1 MNEENQKTDISQ
13 IANMSEEQLKTYM
26 STSPDREEVNRY
38 LNNLYMTIN
47 NSFGMFQ
54 GYMITSLAQA
64 ITEELAEK
72 NITIDK
78 EAFIKRFFT
87 INQDLMKQA
96 LESINAEE
104 EEVSQIRDNKSSS
117 REVDVSMF

>member
-1 MNEENQKTDISQ
+1 MSEENQKKAIPDITT
-13 IANMSEEQLKTYM
+13 MSKEELEVYM
-26 STSPDREEVNRY
+26 ATSPDREEVNRY

-72 NITIDK
+72 NITINK
-78 EAFIKRFFT
+78 EEFVQRFFR
-87 INQDLMKQA
+87 INQDLMREA
-96 LESINAEE
+96 LEGINSEEKSIVEMRE
-104 EEVSQIRDNKSSS
+104 NKSSD